1 MLSLGRIITLD
12 DNKEYTV
19 LDTVNYLN
27 NYYCYLI
34 ELNNF
39 DNTKIYQISDDRLI
53 EVKDDSLVNE
63 LENVFLQ
70 SITM

>member
-39 DNTKIYQISDDRLI
+39 DNTKIYQIYEKDLL
-53 EVKDDSLVNE
+53 EVKDEDLINN
-63 LENVFLQ
+63 LEVLFLKTL
-70 SITM
+70 IK